1 MLGENSSRKPV
12 CKILH
17 FNVRSLLPKMDLLHG
32 TCGAQNPDV
41 ICVTETW
48 LGEEINN
55 SEISLPGYNIVR
67 LDRHRH
73 SGGVA
78 IYVKNTIDYNVVLCG
93 PENLEFLLVSV
104 NYCNCKLPI
113 GLWYRPPN
121 TPQNRR
127 KLSMQQSKP
136 YNRIL
141 SWCILTLRNGLYLP
155 AMHLRMG
162 SEQCC
167 LMSWRMAQKGR

>member
-1 MLGENSSRKPV
+1 MEGANSQSRGIRVSGLNNDCHTMLGENSSRKPV

-121 TPQNRR
+121 TPTTIFDT
-127 KLSMQQSKP
+127 LQS
-136 YNRIL
+136 
-141 SWCILTLRNGLYLP
+141 
-155 AMHLRMG
+155 
-162 SEQCC
+162 C
-167 LMSWRMAQKGR
+167 LESFGPSFITNLFL